1 LVNQEEGICS
11 VEVTG
16 PNSNDRLHKHIPKKV
31 KPEATEK
38 VLWERLDR
46 LESIEDTGEKVA
58 CVEASKQG
66 YVLAGVT
73 GDGILEINK
82 SHDFIWSSKDVPQG
96 EVFVNQNPVL
106 EIQ

>member
-1 LVNQEEGICS
+1 
-11 VEVTG
+11 
-16 PNSNDRLHKHIPKKV
+16 
-31 KPEATEK
+31 
-38 VLWERLDR
+38 
-46 LESIEDTGEKVA
+46 
-58 CVEASKQG
+58 VEASKQG